1 MTEYDHTEYAGKEAE
16 NPMWEREYDGDNRK
30 AVFYFYDNE
39 KTAAYQSM
47 TAYDETGL
55 MIKYTGCGRNGDI
68 LVEKETEYDEA
79 GKVIKESYYDMD
91 GNPIRYYVNEY
102 DDFGSVTRQAM
113 YQDGIL
119 EYENK

>member
-47 TAYDETGL
+47 TAYDETG
-55 MIKYTGCGRNGDI
+55 
-68 LVEKETEYDEA
+68 
-79 GKVIKESYYDMD
+79 KVIKESYYDMD